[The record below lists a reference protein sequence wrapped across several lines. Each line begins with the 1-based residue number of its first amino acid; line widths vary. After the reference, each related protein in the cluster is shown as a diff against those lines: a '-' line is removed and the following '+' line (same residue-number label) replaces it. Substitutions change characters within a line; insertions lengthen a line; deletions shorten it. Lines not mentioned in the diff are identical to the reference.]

1 MKKFLLFTLISL
13 AAASHSFAQHANFIK
28 GVVTDTGDGSPLPN
42 CSIFIN
48 KSSRGTISDLKGL
61 FLLEHIPAGNY
72 DLVISAIGY
81 ETYTL
86 NFSGNRLPLDLKVK
100 LTRKISELSV
110 VTVEP
115 FIKNGWSK
123 WGKFFL
129 DNFIGTVPNAA
140 QCWIKNRKAL
150 RFRYSRKR
158 GVLYVSATEP
168 LQIEN
173 NVLGYSLRYQ
183 LEKFTYDE
191 SAQVVL
197 FLGYSFFSESYSAHR
212 FRRQAWES
220 ERKKAYFGSMMH
232 FMRSIY
238 RDSLQSE
245 GFTVTHIVK
254 AVNREK
260 IRVKASFDSAQKR
273 ADGLKTDTLHY
284 YLEVLRQSDYHE
296 YAAPVLAD
304 SLLHPTGGS
313 EKSLFFRDSLT
324 IVFAYSKENIFG
336 LESQCWLL
344 TPAAVLVAANGSYY
358 PPQELFTSGYWAKS
372 EKIANLLPLDYELP

>member
-1 MKKFLLFTLISL
+1 MKKFLLFMLISL
-13 AAASHSFAQHANFIK
+13 AAATDSFAQRANFIK
-28 GVVTDTGDGSPLPN
+28 GVVTDMGDGSPLPN

-48 KSSRGTISDLKGL
+48 NSSRGTISDLKGL

-86 NFSGNRLPLDLKVK
+86 NFSGDRLPLDLKVK
-100 LTRKISELSV
+100 LTRKPSELSAI
-110 VTVEP
+110 TVEP
-115 FIKNGWSK
+115 SLKDGWPK

-129 DNFIGTVPNAA
+129 ENFIGTVPNAS
-140 QCWIKNRKAL
+140 QCWIKNRKSL
-150 RFRYSRKR
+150 RFRYSKKR
-158 GVLYVSATEP
+158 GVLTVSAIEP

-173 NVLGYSLRYQ
+173 KVLGYSLRYQ

-191 SAQVVL
+191 SSHVVL
-197 FLGYSFFSESYSAHR
+197 YLGYSFFSESYSAHR

-245 GFTVTHIVK
+245 GFTVTHIVRSL
-254 AVNREK
+254 NREK
-260 IRVKASFDSAQKR
+260 IRVKASFDSARKR
-273 ADGLKTDTLHY
+273 ADGLNTDTLHY

-296 YAAPVLAD
+296 YAVPALAD
-304 SLLHPTGGS
+304 SLLRPTGGS
-313 EKSLFFRDSLT
+313 EKSLFFRDPLT
-324 IVFAYSKENIFG
+324 IVFTYSKENIFG
-336 LESQCWLL
+336 LESRCWLL
-344 TPAAVLVAANGSYY
+344 TPAPVLVAGNGSYY
-358 PPQELFTSGYWAKS
+358 PPQELFMSGYWAHS